1 VIKEISYY
9 GSDTLNHV
17 KLASGKTIKVQ
28 ATNTERF
35 NGASLT
41 WEDAV
46 HVSWTSDAIVIVAP
60 SRA

>member
-1 VIKEISYY
+1 
-9 GSDTLNHV
+9 V